1 MILICFILFVVML
14 WVASKTYDKKTKKD
28 IFPSR
33 WLLLVLFVMN
43 FVPSLAIFVYV
54 LLTAWWWYNKWAG
67 YFMFT
72 K

>member
-14 WVASKTYDKKTKKD
+14 WVASKTYDNKTKKD

-33 WLLLVLFVMN
+33 WLLLALFVMN

-54 LLTAWWWYNKWAG
+54 LLTAWWWYNKWVG
-67 YFMFT
+67 YFVFN